1 VHVAEASSA
10 ASIDGR
16 FEHTAEIAAKVDQ
29 KGSDEYG
36 LGRRPSGPQ
45 ASSSNRST
53 PSRLEKL
60 QQKTDSETSSRQL
73 TDDSSKPLQVLL
85 VEDNIINQR
94 ILRRK
99 LEAKGFKVK
108 TANNGREAVD
118 AVYQISTSKNEAA
131 TVFDVILM
139 DQEMPVLDGNSATKE
154 IRELEAQ
161 GCISHIPILGVTA
174 NVREEQ
180 KDDMRAAGM
189 DGALLLPYDGVE
201 CLFAKFSEDI
211 ISKPYGIDQMVTLI
225 KKFTAKDGV

>member
-1 VHVAEASSA
+1 VHVAEASATVSK
-10 ASIDGR
+10 DGR

-29 KGSDEYG
+29 KSTDEYG
-36 LGRRPSGPQ
+36 LNRRPSGPQ
-45 ASSSNRST
+45 ASSSARSI
-53 PSRLEKL
+53 PSKLEQL
-60 QQKTDSETSSRQL
+60 QRNTDSDTSSKQL
-73 TDDSSKPLQVLL
+73 SDHSPDAVQVLL

-118 AVYQISTSKNEAA
+118 AVYRISTTEGDAA
-131 TVFDVILM
+131 TVYDVILM

-161 GCISHIPILGVTA
+161 GYVSHVPIIGVTA

-180 KDDMRAAGM
+180 KADMRSAGM
-189 DGALLLPYDGVE
+189 DGKLLL
-201 CLFAKFSEDI
+201 S
-211 ISKPYGIDQMVTLI
+211 T
-225 KKFTAKDGV
+225 KDAGY